1 MKTKINGIIVV
12 EGKTDV
18 AFLSEFIDAE
28 FVITNGSEISE
39 KTIEYLKNC
48 RENRDIFVLTDPDS
62 PGKRIRDVLDTEI
75 PNLKHCFVSKEKSIK
90 HNKVGVAEST
100 KDEVLNALK
109 NYIVSSKDPI
119 GHIQMSDLV
128 KIGLV
133 GARDS
138 DEKREKVCEKFHL
151 GFCNAKTF
159 LKRLNNCGITLEEIE
174 KSLWTRTNTLK
185 MWRAINFLPT
195 SLLARTF

>member
-1 MKTKINGIIVV
+1 MKEKINGIIVV

-18 AFLSEFIDAE
+18 AFLSQFLDAE

-39 KTIEYLKNC
+39 KTIEYLKNH

-62 PGKRIRDVLDTEI
+62 PGKRIRDILDSEI

-109 NYIVSSKDPI
+109 NYISVSKNPTGNI
-119 GHIQMSDLV
+119 KMSELV
-128 KIGLV
+128 NLGLV
-133 GARDS
+133 GEPNSENLRL
-138 DEKREKVCEKFHL
+138 KICEKYHL
-151 GFCNAKTF
+151 GYCNAKTF
-159 LKRLNNCGITLEEIE
+159 LKRLNNCGITLDEIKE
-174 KSLWTRTNTLK
+174 TL
-185 MWRAINFLPT
+185 
-195 SLLARTF
+195 

>member
-1 MKTKINGIIVV
+1 MKTKINGILVV
-12 EGKTDV
+12 EGKSDI

-39 KTIEYLKNC
+39 KTIEYLKKC

-62 PGKRIRDVLDTEI
+62 PGKRIRDVLDNSI

-119 GHIQMSDLV
+119 GNIQMSELV

-133 GARDS
+133 GSQES
-138 DEKREKVCEKFHL
+138 DKKREKVCEKFHL

-159 LKRLNNCGITLEEIE
+159 LKRLNNCGITLEEVKKVYEWESIF
-174 KSLWTRTNTLK
+174 WTC
-185 MWRAINFLPT
+185 
-195 SLLARTF
+195 

>member
-18 AFLSEFIDAE
+18 AFLSQFIDAE
-28 FVITNGSEISE
+28 FVITNGSEISK
-39 KTIEYLKNC
+39 KTIEYLKNY

-62 PGKRIRDVLDTEI
+62 PGKRIRDVLDAEI
-75 PNLKHCFVSKEKSIK
+75 PNLKHCFVAKEKSIK

-109 NYIVSSKDPI
+109 NYIVNTKDPVGTI
-119 GHIQMSDLV
+119 KMSDLV
-128 KIGLV
+128 KIGLT
-133 GARDS
+133 GSEES
-138 DEKREKVCEKFHL
+138 DKNREKVCEKFHL

-159 LKRLNNCGITLEEIE
+159 LKRVNNCGITLEEIE
-174 KSLWTRTNTLK
+174 KSL
-185 MWRAINFLPT
+185 
-195 SLLARTF
+195 